1 MSSSGKSS
9 VDLLSS
15 CGNLF
20 AADWND
26 ETRMTFDTHVAEE
39 AFSYTDTPAVFSPS
53 EDNSA
58 APILGANII
67 TGEDSP
73 KKRKRDTLDDGC
85 AAADDEC
92 GNR

>member
-1 MSSSGKSS
+1 MN
-9 VDLLSS
+9 S
-15 CGNLF
+15 CGNLG
-20 AADWND
+20 AEDLND
-26 ETRMTFDTHVAEE
+26 EAQMTFDTHVAEE

-73 KKRKRDTLDDGC
+73 KKRQMYTLDDGC
-85 AAADDEC
+85 AAAVDEC